1 MCGDRAGDAVSL
13 MKLSKVAFQSQA
25 SLPLMPI
32 IFIKVLYSLETLVGN
47 LNGVE
52 QKGNLWTNVLYDS
65 AENILQKMKL
75 FNIVDVKYFFLFL

>member
-1 MCGDRAGDAVSL
+1 MYPQRPTLSTGGGRVAMCGDRAGDAVSL

-47 LNGVE
+47 LSGVE
-52 QKGNLWTNVLYDS
+52 QKGNL
-65 AENILQKMKL
+65 
-75 FNIVDVKYFFLFL
+75 